1 MKGRGGCA
9 GILVADIFCGPIK
22 TLPPEGQLLAVD
34 EIPVKVG
41 GCAANVAIDLLKQ
54 GIDVDIAGCA
64 GDDPSAGLIL
74 DVLEQAGVGV
84 TQISSTAQFPTS
96 KTVILL
102 VEGED
107 RRYVHTFGANAA
119 FSIGGLSGE
128 WISGLDIFY
137 LGGLGVLPA
146 IRDDEL
152 VDLLKRCSE
161 QGIVSVVDVVL
172 PQADEDYSSFLA
184 LLPYIDYFLPNDD
197 EGRLLTGEQNT
208 DKILDIM
215 RDAGA
220 NTVIMTLGSAGAVAM
235 QAERRMRCGCFPGTM
250 IDPSGA
256 GDAFAAG
263 IIAAVANGWPLSKAL
278 RYASALGT
286 SAISQVGTTDGVFD
300 ARAAEEFLG
309 MHQLEIHND
318 D

>member
-1 MKGRGGCA
+1 MSRVGCA

-22 TLPPEGQLLAVD
+22 ALPPAGQLLAVD

-54 GIDVDIAGCA
+54 GIDVDIAGCV
-64 GDDPSAGLIL
+64 GDDPSAGLIM

-84 TQISSTAQFPTS
+84 TQIRSTAQFPTS

-119 FSIGGLSGE
+119 FSISGLSSD
-128 WISGLDIFY
+128 WTNGLDVLY
-137 LGGLGVLPA
+137 LGGLGVLPG

-152 VDLLKRCSE
+152 VDLLKRCRTR
-161 QGIVSVVDVVL
+161 GIVSVVDVVL

-184 LLPYIDYFLPNDD
+184 LLPYTDYFLPNDD
-197 EGRLLTGEQNT
+197 EGRALTGEQSI

-235 QAERRMRCGCFPGTM
+235 QADRRIRCGCFPGSVK
-250 IDPSGA
+250 DPSGA

-263 IIAAVANGWPLSKAL
+263 IITAVANGWSLSKAL
-278 RYASALGT
+278 RYAGALGT
-286 SAISQVGTTDGVFD
+286 SAISKVGTTDGVFD
-300 ARAAEEFLG
+300 ARAAEEFIRT
-309 MHQLEIHND
+309 HQLEIEND